1 MWGCFCIIIYQ
12 DVFKTP
18 LQILQSIKLLKTVI
32 ILYYI
37 TITIIYESFN
47 SFNNSFS
54 VYLLIKI
61 FLSVAHVSS
70 QTRD

>member
-18 LQILQSIKLLKTVI
+18 LQILQSIKLLQTVI

>member
-18 LQILQSIKLLKTVI
+18 LQILQRIKLLKTVI

-54 VYLLIKI
+54 VYLLIKN